1 MPSGGAGIQRRSDE
15 LVPGR
20 KLEECSR
27 LYLDDLTQIARD
39 GCAPSQGLPSRTF
52 NHFLHTSATLPLAR
66 FSINAPEVNF
76 W

>member
-1 MPSGGAGIQRRSDE
+1 MEAQASKGAVMILCQGASSRG
-15 LVPGR
+15 VP
-20 KLEECSR
+20 R

-52 NHFLHTSATLPLAR
+52 NHFLHTSATLPRAR
-66 FSINAPEVNF
+66 FLINAPEVNF